1 MKILHHEIIFKT
13 KLCAQVVLQYYL
25 RFILYCM
32 IIMKL
37 EENKN
42 NTHEICRCHLDCQIY
57 SPYEG
62 ALRARLYVKFVD
74 AVRLIDCCI

>member
-1 MKILHHEIIFKT
+1 
-13 KLCAQVVLQYYL
+13 
-25 RFILYCM
+25 M

-74 AVRLIDCCI
+74 AVRLKDWCNLYICLRDFNILILK